1 MNGGRA
7 ESASP
12 VPTAYVRESIT
23 VSHAVGRL
31 GSVGPLLAANLTDSE
46 VAILVDYLMETGS

>member
-12 VPTAYVRESIT
+12 VPTDYVRESIT
-23 VSHAVGRL
+23 VPSAGVRP

-46 VAILVDYLMETGS
+46 VAILVDYLIETGS